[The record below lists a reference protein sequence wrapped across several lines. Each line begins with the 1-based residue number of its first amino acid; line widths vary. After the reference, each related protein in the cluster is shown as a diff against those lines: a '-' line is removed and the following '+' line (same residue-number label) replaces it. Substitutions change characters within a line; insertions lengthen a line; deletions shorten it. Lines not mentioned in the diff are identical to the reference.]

1 VLNNFKFR
9 LFLNGKSYASSNLL
23 HVRFNIQGTS
33 SRTPSFY
40 LSSNPKSRRF
50 GKEVVNLFEWEE
62 VVESLEKKPRK
73 SYKKSHVFQNSW
85 AYCFP

>member
-1 VLNNFKFR
+1 VLKNFKFR
-9 LFLNGKSYASSNLL
+9 LFLNGEPYASSNSL

-40 LSSNPKSRRF
+40 SSSNPKSRRF

-62 VVESLEKKPRK
+62 VVESLEKKPK
-73 SYKKSHVFQNSW
+73 EIL
-85 AYCFP
+85 